1 VSHAFVTELVFYF
14 KKLHAVM
21 INAVDKCSGMYV
33 TTYVELIW
41 QYLSQCVVGA
51 TLQPADEEEEEVAE
65 DVDEEKESAEVKA
78 ITYEVIGTLSDN
90 ASPKPEFVKEI
101 VKVTNVISMH
111 ICFSCW
117 INAYVSTTFL

>member
-1 VSHAFVTELVFYF
+1 
-14 KKLHAVM
+14 M

-117 INAYVSTTFL
+117 IMLMLVQHFWYWG